1 MHRTIEITSPPPRTD
16 ELVEKLGRLD
26 GVINLSV
33 VRGASV
39 KPEGD
44 VVTVHALNRGADEVL
59 RLAEA
64 ASVLGGVSVSTGELS
79 SLVDPVHQ
87 REVAEDVDEALW
99 EEVETGL
106 RHQSRTTANYLI
118 LMALGGA
125 IAATGFVVH
134 STEQA
139 LSFVAAAIVAP
150 GFDALAKTSVGLAL
164 RRRGA
169 AARGLGSAALG
180 YLVLALSAALVLV
193 VLRLT
198 GVATVG
204 EFAHNH
210 EVKALAHPALRGVLL
225 SACWYSTGL
234 FAVPVR
240 WVLIR
245 DPEGGFKTQALLCT
259 DLDADPEEILRWF
272 MMRWQLEVTFQ
283 EMRRHLGFETQR
295 QWSELAMRRTTP
307 ALLGLFSIVTLFAHQ
322 RMRRSMQAIRKAAW
336 YRKSRPTFADALAL
350 VRKELWTQEERTF
363 YGLPSATETVK
374 VPRAFVERLTDAVCY
389 AA

>member
-1 MHRTIEITSPPPRTD
+1 LHRTIEITVPPPQTEELVD
-16 ELVEKLGRLD
+16 ELAKLD
-26 GVINLSV
+26 GVISLSV

-44 VVTVHALNRGADEVL
+44 VLTVHALNRGADEVL

-64 ASVLGGVSVSTGELS
+64 ASVHGRVSVSTGELS

-87 REVAEDVDEALW
+87 QAVAEDVDEALW

-150 GFDALAKTSVGLAL
+150 GFDALAKASVGLTL
-164 RRRGA
+164 RRWGA

-180 YLVLALSAALVLV
+180 YLVLALAAALVLV

-204 EFAHNH
+204 EEFAHNH
-210 EVKALAHPALRGVLL
+210 AVKALAHPALRGVLL
-225 SACWYSTGL
+225 SACGALAGMVMLTSYRRYLLPGALIALLIIESAALVGASLAAGEPDLALGALGRFLISAAFVVAAGVLVVGL
-234 FAVPVR
+234 
-240 WVLIR
+240 
-245 DPEGGFKTQALLCT
+245 KQAL
-259 DLDADPEEILRWF
+259 
-272 MMRWQLEVTFQ
+272 VH
-283 EMRRHLGFETQR
+283 RRKP
-295 QWSELAMRRTTP
+295 M
-307 ALLGLFSIVTLFAHQ
+307 V
-322 RMRRSMQAIRKAAW
+322 
-336 YRKSRPTFADALAL
+336 
-350 VRKELWTQEERTF
+350 
-363 YGLPSATETVK
+363 
-374 VPRAFVERLTDAVCY
+374 
-389 AA
+389 